1 MWPEVSSMNLLYF
14 TTAYERA
21 IFGNRVHEE
30 FLMQLHGADQEV
42 SVLVPDSRAR
52 EGTAVVEPG
61 PPAVTR
67 VPVSQTHWQRL
78 QNLASRRLAHYDH
91 FASLRSAYRAHLQHH
106 PGIDLIH
113 VESIYPLGALA
124 ATVRDRRPFIAT
136 VRGGDLIADD
146 SIAYGFARFRVAR
159 ALISRCF
166 ARASR
171 IRAVSPGARAM
182 AIAYGCP
189 AERIVV
195 VPRNIR
201 DDCFPADIAA
211 VRSAAR
217 HQIDAQHGTTDQR
230 VIVAAGRLLPVKG
243 FDDLIR
249 ATPAILQDVPAARI
263 LICGPNRNDPV
274 HGDYGAHLMQLA
286 HAAGVAERVTLVGH
300 VAPEAMVTYLAG
312 ADLVA
317 VPSIIEGGNKIL
329 VEGAAVGTP
338 FVATGTSGTVGFF
351 DERHC
356 MVVPPRD
363 PAALAAAC
371 SMLLGDAAGWQRRSE
386 ACIAQRDR
394 FRSHAVAG
402 QMLDVYHE
410 SLAQHQ
416 AGGR

>member
-1 MWPEVSSMNLLYF
+1 MNLLYF

-30 FLMQLHGADQEV
+30 FLMQLHGADHEV
-42 SVLVPDSRAR
+42 SVLVPDSQAR
-52 EGTAVVEPG
+52 EGAAIVEPG
-61 PPAVTR
+61 PPPVTR
-67 VPVSQTHWQRL
+67 VPVSQTPWQRL

-91 FASLRSAYRAHLQHH
+91 FASLRHAYIAHLRRH
-106 PGIDLIH
+106 PGIDIVH

-124 ATVRDRRPFIAT
+124 ATTRDRRPFIAT

-159 ALISRCF
+159 SLIKRCF
-166 ARASR
+166 ARASC
-171 IRAVSPGARAM
+171 IRAVSPGARTM

-201 DDCFPADIAA
+201 DDCFPGDIAA
-211 VRSAAR
+211 TRNAAR
-217 HQIDAQHGTTDQR
+217 QHIDAQHGTAGQR

-243 FDDLIR
+243 FDDLIH
-249 ATPAILQDVPAARI
+249 ATPAILQHVPDARI
-263 LICGPNRNDPV
+263 LICGPNRRDPV
-274 HGDYGAHLMQLA
+274 HGDYGAHLMRLA

-338 FVATGTSGTVGFF
+338 FVATDTSGTVGFF

-356 MVVPPRD
+356 AVVPPRD
-363 PAALAAAC
+363 PVALAAAC
-371 SMLLGDAAGWQRRSE
+371 SALLGDAAGWRRRSE
-386 ACIAQRDR
+386 ECIAQRDR
-394 FRSHAVAG
+394 FRSHVVAG
-402 QMLDVYHE
+402 QMLDVYRDA
-410 SLAQHQ
+410 LARPH